1 MRDGHRESEPAVRF
15 VDVLD
20 MCRAGRKQARKSH
33 LDPPSIQSLS
43 KIEVIAAADEMKN
56 AALFEDIQGH
66 AQARG
71 QPFHEAAARVDDL
84 RGTHET
90 GLAIGPAVLPIPR
103 NAALGWTDMNNR
115 RDALAGSR
123 YHGRAKQLTDN
134 SHKLP
139 QPACAYHVKLS
150 DVVDCERRFRKTDA
164 DRFGKARPRRLA
176 KHELQAVVSRRS
188 RFAARR
194 DAGNSGGDSVH
205 GVALLADDLGD
216 SMSEPHH
223 LEERLARQRLDRV
236 VPAGDGLQELKLAG
250 QSITDLGGCLRIGL
264 E

>member
-1 MRDGHRESEPAVRF
+1 MTALRRPEAARLVGDIGEERVRDGHCEAEPAVRF

-90 GLAIGPAVLPIPR
+90 GLTIGPAVLPIPR
-103 NAALGWTDMNNR
+103 DAAWGWTNMNNR
-115 RDALAGSR
+115 RDAQAGSR

-150 DVVDCERRFRKTDA
+150 DVVDCERRFPKTHA
-164 DRFGKARPRRLA
+164 RRFRKARPRRVA
-176 KHELQAVVSRRS
+176 PHQRPTAV
-188 RFAARR
+188 AAPSPLVART
-194 DAGNSGGDSVH
+194 GVCHSGGGSLYV
-205 GVALLADDLGD
+205 
-216 SMSEPHH
+216 
-223 LEERLARQRLDRV
+223 
-236 VPAGDGLQELKLAG
+236 
-250 QSITDLGGCLRIGL
+250 
-264 E
+264 